1 MLARSMQNPKQIVC
15 KRVLGL
21 EGDEVRIPQSTQLG
35 PGRTVV
41 VYSPLSTASSLSCIW
56 PEQGDCFGRST
67 EIRNA
72 VQVPKGHVWLQGDN
86 FINSTDSR
94 HYGPVPYALLRGR
107 AFLKVTHARPRPASP
122 ECMLPRITS
131 LIAHLSCQ
139 KLHLIHFLYP
149 MPHMCKQRQCLMLL
163 PRTLSTTLI

>member
-1 MLARSMQNPKQIVC
+1 MQNPKQIVC

-41 VYSPLSTASSLSCIW
+41 VHSTLSTASHLSCIW
-56 PEQGDCFGRST
+56 HLPGECFGRCT
-67 EIRNA
+67 ELCNA

-107 AFLKVTHARPRPASP
+107 AFLKVPSACPRPASP
-122 ECMLPRITS
+122 LCMSPRFTCLMHDQILPSFGRASNASVFCAGPRDTS
-131 LIAHLSCQ
+131 LPS
-139 KLHLIHFLYP
+139 
-149 MPHMCKQRQCLMLL
+149 
-163 PRTLSTTLI
+163 